1 MNDVFL
7 DEVIRPEAS
16 GPSRRS
22 DRRASREERARKR
35 RKRRV
40 RNVIALVVSLGLLGG
55 AAYAVVEYALPVIT
69 DLRGGEQEITDYA
82 GPGHGSAEV
91 SIPAG
96 ATGVQMATALEEAGV
111 VASTGAFTSA
121 FAANPDA
128 AGIQPGTY
136 RLLLEMPAADAVTAL
151 LNAENRV
158 QTQVTIPEGQRVDQ
172 ILERLSSVTGVSVE
186 DFETALEDTA
196 ATGLPDAAG
205 GSYEGWLFPLTYTY
219 EPGTE
224 PVEMIAA
231 MVRQTV
237 RVLDEREVP
246 EGDRQAV
253 LTKASLVERESPN
266 AEASP
271 QMARA
276 IENRLDREMPLQIDA
291 AVAYGLNKSGT
302 ELTSADIS
310 SDATDNPY
318 NTYAH
323 SGLPPTP
330 IASPG
335 EASIDAVLSP
345 ADGPWIF
352 WATVNL
358 DTGETK
364 FAETYEE
371 HQRNVAELR
380 QWQAEQG

>member
-1 MNDVFL
+1 MFL

-40 RNVIALVVSLGLLGG
+40 RNIIALVISLGLLGG

-69 DLRGGEQEITDYA
+69 DLRGGEQEVTDYP

-96 ATGVQMATALEEAGV
+96 ATGVQMAAALEEAGV

-121 FAANPDA
+121 FASNPDA

-172 ILERLSSVTGVSVE
+172 ILDRLSSVTGVSVE
-186 DFETALEDTA
+186 DFEAALEDTA
-196 ATGLPDAAG
+196 ATGLPEVAG
-205 GSYEGWLFPLTYTY
+205 GNYEGWLFPLTYTY

-224 PVEMIAA
+224 PVQMIAE
-231 MVRQTV
+231 MVSQTV

-246 EGDRQAV
+246 EADRQAV
-253 LTKASLVERESPN
+253 LIKASLVERESPN

-291 AVAYGLNKSGT
+291 AVAYGLGKSGT

-364 FAETYEE
+364 FAETYDE
-371 HQRNVAELR
+371 HQQNVAELR
-380 QWQAEQG
+380 QWQAEQE

>member
-40 RNVIALVVSLGLLGG
+40 RNIIALVISLGLLGG

-69 DLRGGEQEITDYA
+69 DLRGGEQEVTDYP

-96 ATGVQMATALEEAGV
+96 ATGVQMAAALEEAGV

-121 FAANPDA
+121 FASNPDA

-172 ILERLSSVTGVSVE
+172 ILDRLSSVTGVSVE
-186 DFETALEDTA
+186 DFEAALEDTA
-196 ATGLPDAAG
+196 ATGLPEVAG
-205 GSYEGWLFPLTYTY
+205 GNYEGWLFPLTYTY

-224 PVEMIAA
+224 PVQMIAE
-231 MVRQTV
+231 MVSQTV

-246 EGDRQAV
+246 EADRQAV
-253 LTKASLVERESPN
+253 LIKASLVERESPN

-291 AVAYGLNKSGT
+291 AVAYGLGKSGT

-364 FAETYEE
+364 FAETYDE
-371 HQRNVAELR
+371 HQQNVAELR
-380 QWQAEQG
+380 QWQAEQE